1 MVQVKKPEV
10 RQAILLAATQLFT
23 ARGYHDTTV
32 AQIASKAKVSTANV
46 YVYFQSKIDILY
58 SIYEPWLR
66 ERLTRLE
73 LELREER
80 TAEKRMFK
88 LLHALWCE
96 IPAENNGFANNFM
109 QAITSASPESGYRPE
124 LLQWARRR
132 ITAMLRD
139 ALPPERRKAI
149 ARPRFTHLLLMAFDG
164 FVIGRH
170 LYPNAKCDEATIA
183 LMTRLILGGD
193 VARPERA

>member
-1 MVQVKKPEV
+1 MAQVKKPEV
-10 RQAILLAATQLFT
+10 RQAILAAATQLFT
-23 ARGYHDTTV
+23 DQGYHHTTV
-32 AQIASKAKVSTANV
+32 AQIAGKAKVSTANV

-66 ERLTRLE
+66 DRLTRLDR
-73 LELREER
+73 ELR
-80 TAEKRMFK
+80 AEPASEQRLFK

-96 IPAENNGFANNFM
+96 IPSENNGFANNFM
-109 QAITSASPESGYRPE
+109 QAITAEPPENGYRPE

-170 LYPNAKCDEATIA
+170 LYPDAKCDDTTIA
-183 LMTRLILGGD
+183 LMTKLILGS
-193 VARPERA
+193 ALPAKRT

>member
-1 MVQVKKPEV
+1 MAQVKKPEV
-10 RQAILLAATQLFT
+10 RQAILAAATQLFT
-23 ARGYHDTTV
+23 DQGYHDTTV
-32 AQIASKAKVSTANV
+32 AQIAAKAKVSTANV
-46 YVYFQSKIDILY
+46 YVYFKSKIDILY

-66 ERLTRLE
+66 DRLTRLDR
-73 LELREER
+73 ELRAE
-80 TAEKRMFK
+80 TAMEQRLFK

-96 IPAENNGFANNFM
+96 IPSENNGFANNFM
-109 QAITSASPESGYRPE
+109 QAITAESPENGYRPE

-170 LYPNAKCDEATIA
+170 LYPEAKCDDTTIA
-183 LMTRLILGGD
+183 LMTKLLLGDALPASRG
-193 VARPERA
+193 